1 MLSLGF
7 LVNSETRHTEGASS
21 LGFLVNSETSSFVE
35 DYSTVDLPRG
45 ARRRA
50 GDVDRPM
57 KVKLKSDTHSSEH
70 IYTLEVVN

>member
-1 MLSLGF
+1 M
-7 LVNSETRHTEGASS
+7 
-21 LGFLVNSETSSFVE
+21 GFLVNSETSSFVE

-70 IYTLEVVN
+70 IYTLEGC